1 MKTTLKKENPL
12 VFHDIFIMLNQ
23 NHTYNLKAAGYHFF
37 DTHFEKYSVKFKASE
52 AWNKLQSTQNLD
64 LLTSEPPEFTKK
76 NIVPDI
82 FTYLDNYSSN
92 TQSYLHYLSYIA
104 IFYALSCPQHRLC
117 CYIQFQSLVMIEL
130 HYILLNNTL
139 TVVIYITNYYYCYY
153 QLSYFHF

>member
-1 MKTTLKKENPL
+1 MKTTLKKENPQ

-76 NIVPDI
+76 KHC
-82 FTYLDNYSSN
+82 SR
-92 TQSYLHYLSYIA
+92 H
-104 IFYALSCPQHRLC
+104 
-117 CYIQFQSLVMIEL
+117 
-130 HYILLNNTL
+130 
-139 TVVIYITNYYYCYY
+139 IYI
-153 QLSYFHF
+153 S